1 MKTFDKFCEERQRHY
16 LEHPELPTEAS
27 ITELEYQQ
35 IKLDAAKAGMRL
47 AAEACTNNASTAC
60 GECELKLKDV
70 ILAASDT
77 LTLEELEKA

>member
-35 IKLDAAKAGMRL
+35 IQLDAAKAGMRFQRL
-47 AAEACTNNASTAC
+47 HPTLDETA
-60 GECELKLKDV
+60 
-70 ILAASDT
+70 
-77 LTLEELEKA
+77 LTLEELEKV